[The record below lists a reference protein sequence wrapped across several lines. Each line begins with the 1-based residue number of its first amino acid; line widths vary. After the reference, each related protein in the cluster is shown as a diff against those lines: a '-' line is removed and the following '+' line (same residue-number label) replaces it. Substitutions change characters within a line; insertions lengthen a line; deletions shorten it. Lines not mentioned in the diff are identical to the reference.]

1 MKQTIIKSLSA
12 ENFASFADKV
22 TFSTQVDLSKKG
34 DMANTF
40 FAGDTSYNKVSFL
53 YGANGSGKT
62 FFCKILREIQ
72 RIIDWSPLTAMSNN
86 SQLLSLPQ
94 LKGID
99 SSVAKFAFDT
109 QYAQKPTTFVIELII
124 DGTTF
129 HYEFS
134 IDGKKI
140 VYELLTKKNM
150 RTEKLLE
157 RKSPSYKD
165 IELRSGLKSFESNKH
180 SVKEEALCLAVAALL
195 NNEMASSVIFA
206 IKGIQVVNM
215 TAANLSP
222 IEGRTAFSEERL
234 AKYVRIL
241 QKADPTIRKMN
252 ITFEEKELAR
262 QKFETDDFENREF
275 IAKNTTVAVESKHA
289 VYDSGKETSQAAI
302 SFFSDESLG
311 TVKLFTALPYLFEVL
326 DTGGVLVV
334 DEIENGLHLSLVKE
348 IVSLFTNEETNPHRA
363 QLICTS
369 HQPLLLD
376 GNFRRDQVWVVRKDE
391 FGKSTLHRISDLK
404 TSRAKFSLTN
414 KILEGAFG
422 CNPNLFFDD
431 NIL

>member
-1 MKQTIIKSLSA
+1 MENVTLKRLTA

-22 TFSTQVDLSKKG
+22 EFSSQIDSAKKENMSNTFSLGEKY
-34 DMANTF
+34 
-40 FAGDTSYNKVSFL
+40 YNKVSFL

-72 RIIDWSPLTAMSNN
+72 RIIDWSPLTAMNNN

-99 SSVAKFAFDT
+99 NPVTKFVFDT
-109 QYAQKPTTFVIELII
+109 QYEDKPTTFSIELVI
-124 DGTTF
+124 DETIF
-129 HYEFS
+129 CYKFS
-134 IDGKKI
+134 IDGRKI
-140 VYELLTKKNM
+140 VYELLTKKNK

-157 RKSPSYKD
+157 RTSPSYKD
-165 IELRSGLKSFESNKH
+165 IELRSELKSFDTNKQV
-180 SVKEEALCLAVAALL
+180 VKEEALCLAVAALL
-195 NNEMASSVIFA
+195 NNELASKVIFA

-222 IEGRTAFSEERL
+222 IEGTEAFSEERL
-234 AKYVRIL
+234 KKYAHIL
-241 QKADPTIRKMN
+241 QKADPTIRKMS
-252 ITFEEKELAR
+252 ITLEEKEIAR
-262 QKFETDDFENREF
+262 QKFESDDFENREF
-275 IAKNTTVAVESKHA
+275 IAKNTTVAVETQHA
-289 VYDSGKETSQAAI
+289 VYNDGEETSQAAI
-302 SFFSDESLG
+302 NFFSDESLG

-348 IVSLFTNEETNPHRA
+348 IVALFSNEATNPNCA

-376 GNFRRDQVWVVRKDE
+376 GDFRRDQVWVMCKDE
-391 FGKSTLHRISDLK
+391 YGRSSLHRMSDFK
-404 TSRAKFSLTN
+404 TSRSKFKLTN
-414 KILEGAFG
+414 KILDGAFG
-422 CNPNLFFDD
+422 CNPNLFFN